1 MQTSLDQVCL
11 GETVVVTDIDVPL
24 ALRRRLQ
31 DFGFVPGTKVECR
44 YRHPGG
50 NLTAVACRGAV
61 FAMRTQDLRGIQ
73 VRC

>member
-31 DFGFVPGTKVECR
+31 DFGLVPGTKVECR

-50 NLTAVACRGAV
+50 NLIAVACRGAV
-61 FAMRTQDLRGIQ
+61 FAMRTRDLRGIQ